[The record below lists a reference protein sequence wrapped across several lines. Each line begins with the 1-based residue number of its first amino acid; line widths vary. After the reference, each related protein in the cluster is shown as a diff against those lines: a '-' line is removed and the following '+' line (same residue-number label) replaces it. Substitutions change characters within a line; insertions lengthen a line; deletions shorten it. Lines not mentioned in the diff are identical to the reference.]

1 MRTNR
6 CRQLRPLLT
15 SYVDDEVSGS
25 ERLIV
30 EDHLRQCDACRD
42 RARREAAVRQVLRRW
57 SAETRVDGAPLSW
70 SAGSETLT
78 HRRVSTP
85 LRVAALSTATI
96 AMVFVMSSRW
106 WIDAGDPLMARGH
119 IGDSRCAGDHSHA
132 SAELMN
138 LSRRDCVRRCV
149 EMGAHYIFVS
159 QGIVY
164 TIRNQDFVD
173 LTRFAGQDVQLEG
186 EVRQHVLTVSHVRPL
201 TASRSVGS

>member
-1 MRTNR
+1 
-6 CRQLRPLLT
+6 
-15 SYVDDEVSGS
+15 
-25 ERLIV
+25 
-30 EDHLRQCDACRD
+30 
-42 RARREAAVRQVLRRW
+42 
-57 SAETRVDGAPLSW
+57 
-70 SAGSETLT
+70 
-78 HRRVSTP
+78 
-85 LRVAALSTATI
+85 
-96 AMVFVMSSRW
+96 MVFVMSSRW